1 MRKGLMTKV
10 IFPVAAVALLLC
22 MFLPVCRA
30 GGEVDYFLLWILV
43 GCPFGIRKMFLW
55 LVPGGFGIA
64 GTVGVVA
71 LNFIVGGLIGG
82 VVAVY
87 RLVYAAFYLL
97 QTVFGMIAGKGKSN
111 AA

>member
-1 MRKGLMTKV
+1 
-10 IFPVAAVALLLC
+10 
-22 MFLPVCRA
+22 
-30 GGEVDYFLLWILV
+30 
-43 GCPFGIRKMFLW
+43 MFLW